1 METDRELL
9 TDPWQIRKDYTAK
22 LEEYLSMISRVCR
35 DSQIDYHLLDTSI
48 PFDRALFG
56 YLAKRSK
63 LG

>member
-1 METDRELL
+1 METGLEIL
-9 TDPWQIRKDYTAK
+9 TDPWQIRKDYMDK
-22 LEEYLSMISRVCR
+22 LGDYLKNISRSCR

-48 PFDRALFG
+48 PFDKALFG